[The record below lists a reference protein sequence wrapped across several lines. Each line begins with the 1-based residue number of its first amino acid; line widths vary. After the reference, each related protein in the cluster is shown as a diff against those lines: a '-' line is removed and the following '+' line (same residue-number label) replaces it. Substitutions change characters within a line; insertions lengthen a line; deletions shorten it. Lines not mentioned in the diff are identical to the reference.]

1 MKNISQAVLITILF
15 SLNIFSQIDNVEFR
29 RYTTSDGLSTN
40 WFIADIAQ
48 DSNGY
53 MWFAS
58 AEGLNR
64 FDGYNFKIYRYDPN
78 DSSSLRTN
86 NVTSVLIDSKNR
98 LWIGAYGP
106 PNGGIGLWN
115 TEEDNFL
122 NVSPRVDT
130 TDTDPDWNYIN
141 PYLITSMYEGKS
153 GNLWVGT
160 SQGCDQ
166 FNTETLRYVHFR
178 QNNPKFAV
186 LYQKWVTTI
195 FEDSFSNLW
204 VGTNSGVYKYN
215 LSTKEMEIFKKD
227 TSSNRGLV
235 SNRISSIY
243 EDDSG
248 ILFVGTSNGG
258 LHTYDYSKNEIV
270 RNSKGLDNI

>member
-1 MKNISQAVLITILF
+1 MKKIIQIVLTIILF
-15 SLNIFSQIDNVEFR
+15 SLNTFAQIDNVEFQ

-40 WFIADIAQ
+40 WCISDIAQ

-78 DSSSLRTN
+78 DRSSLRTN

-115 TEEDNFL
+115 AEEDNFL
-122 NVSPRVDT
+122 NVSPKVDT
-130 TDTDPDWNYIN
+130 TEQTRIGIILH
-141 PYLITSMYEGKS
+141 PYLITIMYESKS
-153 GNLWVGT
+153 GNLWVGS

-166 FNTETLRYVHFR
+166 FNTETLRYVHFSK
-178 QNNPKFAV
+178 NNPKFAA
-186 LYQKWVTTI
+186 LSKEWVTAI
-195 FEDSFSNLW
+195 FEDSYENLW
-204 VGTNSGVYKYN
+204 VGTSNNGVYKYN
-215 LSTKEMEIFKKD
+215 LSTKKMEIFKKD
-227 TSSNRGLV
+227 T
-235 SNRISSIY
+235 I
-243 EDDSG
+243 
-248 ILFVGTSNGG
+248 
-258 LHTYDYSKNEIV
+258 
-270 RNSKGLDNI
+270 